1 MNFQQ
6 VYGAKDVAEQRVKS
20 LKELTWAK
28 ANVLLTTAYGQKA
41 MTSVDTG
48 ASYAMQLL
56 NHYLPP
62 TQEETNGEDM
72 LYTYFFLLHA
82 VFPYTAASQREPSVK
97 TLVSLLTADIEC

>member
-1 MNFQQ
+1 M
-6 VYGAKDVAEQRVKS
+6 YGAKDAAEQRVKS

-48 ASYAMQLL
+48 ATYAMQLL

-62 TQEETNGEDM
+62 TQEETNGED
-72 LYTYFFLLHA
+72 LTLSYYYFF
-82 VFPYTAASQREPSVK
+82 Y
-97 TLVSLLTADIEC
+97 